1 MLAHVTGC
9 KIRIS
14 CSVFSAHSLASLVSD
29 YSKKRMSKLHVL
41 LDIYENIALFWT
53 FIHRIAENIYSKNSC
68 DVSNQMEKWELISI
82 KNHEFSNLR
91 VQSDVWFS
99 EISTLIELPHFSV
112 SALSI
117 FWQVLIITLLIGRYN
132 PKNMEIML
140 IIIIVLKL
148 FLRFLRRKCIQMSRY
163 EKFVSCKH

>member
-14 CSVFSAHSLASLVSD
+14 CSVFSAHSLNVQTT
-29 YSKKRMSKLHVL
+29 RFL
-41 LDIYENIALFWT
+41 LDIYENIALFCT

-91 VQSDVWFS
+91 VQSDV
-99 EISTLIELPHFSV
+99 
-112 SALSI
+112 
-117 FWQVLIITLLIGRYN
+117 
-132 PKNMEIML
+132 
-140 IIIIVLKL
+140 
-148 FLRFLRRKCIQMSRY
+148 
-163 EKFVSCKH
+163 

>member
-29 YSKKRMSKLHVL
+29 YSKKENVQTTRFL
-41 LDIYENIALFWT
+41 LDIYENIALFCT

-91 VQSDVWFS
+91 VQSDV
-99 EISTLIELPHFSV
+99 
-112 SALSI
+112 
-117 FWQVLIITLLIGRYN
+117 
-132 PKNMEIML
+132 
-140 IIIIVLKL
+140 
-148 FLRFLRRKCIQMSRY
+148 
-163 EKFVSCKH
+163 

>member
-41 LDIYENIALFWT
+41 LDIYENIALFCT

-91 VQSDVWFS
+91 VQNDV
-99 EISTLIELPHFSV
+99 
-112 SALSI
+112 
-117 FWQVLIITLLIGRYN
+117 
-132 PKNMEIML
+132 
-140 IIIIVLKL
+140 
-148 FLRFLRRKCIQMSRY
+148 
-163 EKFVSCKH
+163 

>member
-29 YSKKRMSKLHVL
+29 YSKKRMSKLHVFCWIFMKTL
-41 LDIYENIALFWT
+41 LFFCT

-91 VQSDVWFS
+91 VQSHV
-99 EISTLIELPHFSV
+99 
-112 SALSI
+112 
-117 FWQVLIITLLIGRYN
+117 
-132 PKNMEIML
+132 
-140 IIIIVLKL
+140 
-148 FLRFLRRKCIQMSRY
+148 
-163 EKFVSCKH
+163 